1 VFERIVVGFD
11 ESEGSR
17 DALAL
22 GRRLADRLGAD
33 LVVVGVVPLPTGG
46 SLMPAL
52 PANAF
57 TNLVE
62 QAEAGINKAA
72 EEFRATTEIVQ
83 SSSAARGL
91 EELTEKLEGDLLVLG
106 CTRTDPGLVRAGHK
120 ARVLMQGSRCAVA
133 LAPVGYRDTEAGLSV
148 IGVAIDGS
156 PEAAHALDAA
166 VEIAGG
172 EEVRLIAV
180 ATDLAESWG
189 FWGATYALTEL
200 GEGAR
205 HPPPN
210 KKNPKTGAPPPH
222 GGAAP
227 RAAAKK
233 ILDQAAGSL
242 PEGVNSTTVMAEGFA
257 PIELRKQSG
266 EGLDLLC
273 LGSRGYGPLL
283 RVLLGSVSSELVHE
297 VSCPVVLIPRG
308 ADPDGAGAD

>member
-180 ATDLAESWG
+180 ATDLADSWG

-200 GEGAR
+200 GDASR
-205 HPPPN
+205 D
-210 KKNPKTGAPPPH
+210 
-222 GGAAP
+222 
-227 RAAAKK
+227 AAKK

>member
-1 VFERIVVGFD
+1 MFERIVVGFD

-200 GEGAR
+200 GDAAR
-205 HPPPN
+205 D
-210 KKNPKTGAPPPH
+210 
-222 GGAAP
+222 
-227 RAAAKK
+227 AAKK

>member
-1 VFERIVVGFD
+1 MFERIVVGFD

-180 ATDLAESWG
+180 ATDLADSWG

-200 GEGAR
+200 GDASR
-205 HPPPN
+205 D
-210 KKNPKTGAPPPH
+210 
-222 GGAAP
+222 
-227 RAAAKK
+227 AAKK

>member
-1 VFERIVVGFD
+1 MFERIVVGFD

-62 QAEAGINKAA
+62 KAEAGINKAA

-106 CTRTDPGLVRAGHK
+106 CTGTDPGLVRAGHK

-200 GEGAR
+200 GDASR
-205 HPPPN
+205 D
-210 KKNPKTGAPPPH
+210 
-222 GGAAP
+222 
-227 RAAAKK
+227 AAKK

-257 PIELRKQSG
+257 PIELRKQSA

>member
-180 ATDLAESWG
+180 ATDLADSWG

-200 GEGAR
+200 G
-205 HPPPN
+205 
-210 KKNPKTGAPPPH
+210 
-222 GGAAP
+222 AAS
-227 RAAAKK
+227 RDAAKK